1 MGVYGAEMNLERGTG
16 FEPAT
21 SCLEGRGLA
30 AISRV
35 QMGIPLRPRCL
46 RAGAG
51 SSPCRCSSSPAARSG
66 SQALGPKQLLNT
78 GNSSDKS
85 PLCMGAL
92 SPFDVAR
99 RGRCATGRQISRR
112 VCATGTA

>member
-1 MGVYGAEMNLERGTG
+1 MDVYGAEMNLERGTG

-46 RAGAG
+46 RAGTG
-51 SSPCRCSSSPAARSG
+51 SSPCRCSSSPAARLG
-66 SQALGPKQLLNT
+66 GQALGAKQFLGT
-78 GNSSDKS
+78 GNSSGKS
-85 PLCMGAL
+85 PLCMEAPRPL
-92 SPFDVAR
+92 EITIRHEKRNRTVTRRPLWR
-99 RGRCATGRQISRR
+99 RGR
-112 VCATGTA
+112 

>member
-1 MGVYGAEMNLERGTG
+1 MDVCGAEMNLERGTG

-21 SCLEGRGLA
+21 SCLEGRRLA

-51 SSPCRCSSSPAARSG
+51 SSPCQCSSSPAARSG
-66 SQALGPKQLLNT
+66 RSSFGPKAVAQHGQLERQEAIVH
-78 GNSSDKS
+78 GS
-85 PLCMGAL
+85 P
-92 SPFDVAR
+92 
-99 RGRCATGRQISRR
+99 
-112 VCATGTA
+112 

>member
-1 MGVYGAEMNLERGTG
+1 MDVCGAEMKLERGTG

-21 SCLEGRGLA
+21 SCLEGRRLA

-66 SQALGPKQLLNT
+66 GQALGPKQLLST
-78 GNSSDKS
+78 GNSSDKR
-85 PLCMGAL
+85 PLCMAAP
-92 SPFDVAR
+92 SPLEIAIRHEKRDRTVTRRPLWR
-99 RGRCATGRQISRR
+99 RGR
-112 VCATGTA
+112 